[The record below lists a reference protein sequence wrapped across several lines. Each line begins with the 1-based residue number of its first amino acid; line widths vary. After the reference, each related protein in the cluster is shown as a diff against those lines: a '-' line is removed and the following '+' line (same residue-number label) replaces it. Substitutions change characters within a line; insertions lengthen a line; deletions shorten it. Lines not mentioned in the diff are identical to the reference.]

1 MPIIVAIGIPAIV
14 SFFVYRMGVQD
25 LRHLRL
31 CGYEPGIIPPGITV
45 NEWEDAENDDHAI
58 EMLSG
63 KAILATPMVAGMLFG
78 QLCDGL
84 ATMLGIDW
92 FGYAEKHPVSDA
104 VIQYGNS
111 LDILGEGAWLFA
123 IVKAVLV
130 FTIVYLFS
138 QLRVE
143 YRHQHFRVL
152 IVLAVMIVGMAPGLR
167 DVGRLILGV

>member
-1 MPIIVAIGIPAIV
+1 
-14 SFFVYRMGVQD
+14 MGVQD

-31 CGYEPGIIPPGITV
+31 WLNRGLFRQEQRGVGNAKYE
-45 NEWEDAENDDHAI
+45 HAI

-63 KAILATPMVAGMLFG
+63 KAFSQLRWLLVYLFG

-111 LDILGEGAWLFA
+111 LDILGEGAWLRL
-123 IVKAVLV
+123 KA
-130 FTIVYLFS
+130 FSFYNVYIS